1 VATTYMGVLVITKR
15 RGIGN
20 DKEGGVGCWGKSL
33 WRR

>member
-20 DKEGGVGCWGKSL
+20 DREGGCWLLGKEFVA
-33 WRR
+33 